1 MAKVLLFF
9 INIVYELLLLK
20 KKKKK
25 KKNYSNTCSNKPLVP
40 LQLTSSSSTIPL
52 HLLLLHNIPMQLTPL
67 ISQELLLLQVQLEEF
82 QQKKRLTW
90 CSYLVPL
97 SKQLQQLV
105 PVIICTARKNK
116 LCVQLMLF
124 TIMEILY
131 YNLGTLTVIFI
142 GTGEF
147 NIAPNSFNSYTILIQ
162 FMYSWAILLALH
174 MYHSHWR
181 ANAEITH
188 VFSKGVQVFVCGFF
202 D

>member
-9 INIVYELLLLK
+9 INIVYELLLLLL
-20 KKKKK
+20 KK

-67 ISQELLLLQVQLEEF
+67 ISQELLLQVQLEEF

-105 PVIICTARKNK
+105 PVIIC
-116 LCVQLMLF
+116 
-124 TIMEILY
+124 
-131 YNLGTLTVIFI
+131 
-142 GTGEF
+142 
-147 NIAPNSFNSYTILIQ
+147 NS
-162 FMYSWAILLALH
+162 
-174 MYHSHWR
+174 
-181 ANAEITH
+181 
-188 VFSKGVQVFVCGFF
+188 SKE
-202 D
+202 